1 MKNYKILLFAF
12 LMLPF
17 LVFSQE
23 KEKDTIIKDKPE
35 RAAFESSYI
44 IDNPTNV
51 LLSKNALEVQMAH
64 RFGLINGG
72 TNDLAGFWAP
82 SNIRIGLAYGIHE
95 RLTIGYG
102 TTKFDRLQDFNWK
115 VGILKQTRSNKIPVS
130 VSYYGNFVV
139 DARQKNQ
146 GLFINTDD
154 RFSYFNQLI
163 IARRFNS
170 KLSVQ
175 VAPSVSH
182 YNIVEN
188 TMRND
193 MVAVAVGARYKISP
207 QTSITVDY
215 SQPITEFLMDNPSPG
230 ISLGLEFS
238 TSAHAFQLFITNY
251 QGIVPQKNYMFNQN
265 DGFGNDG
272 SGDFN
277 PFGSGGG
284 QFLIGFNI
292 TRIYNF

>member
-1 MKNYKILLFAF
+1 
-12 LMLPF
+12 MLPI

-51 LLSKNALEVQMAH
+51 LLSKNALEVQMSH

-72 TNDLAGFWAP
+72 KNDLAGFWAP

-102 TTKFDRLQDFNWK
+102 TTKFSRLQDFNWK

-154 RFSYFNQLI
+154 RYSYFNQLI

-170 KLSVQ
+170 KLSIQ

-182 YNIVEN
+182 YNIVKN

-193 MVAVAVGARYKISP
+193 MVAVAVGGRYKISS
-207 QTSITVDY
+207 QTALTVDY
-215 SQPITEFLMDNPSPG
+215 SQPITEFLKDNPSPG
-230 ISLGLEFS
+230 ISIGLEFS

-251 QGIVPQKNYMFNQN
+251 QGIVPQNNYMFNQN
-265 DGFGNDG
+265 DGFGKG
-272 SGDFN
+272 EFN

>member
-1 MKNYKILLFAF
+1 
-12 LMLPF
+12 MLPF
-17 LVFSQE
+17 LAFSQE

-51 LLSKNALEVQMAH
+51 LLNKNALEVQMAH

-154 RFSYFNQLI
+154 RYSYFNQLI

-170 KLSVQ
+170 KLSIQ
-175 VAPSVSH
+175 IAPSVSH

-265 DGFGNDG
+265 DGFGKG
-272 SGDFN
+272 EFN
-277 PFGSGGG
+277 PFGGGGG

>member
-1 MKNYKILLFAF
+1 MKNYKILLFTF
-12 LMLPF
+12 LMLPI

-51 LLSKNALEVQMAH
+51 LLSKNALEVQMSH

-72 TNDLAGFWAP
+72 KNDLAGFWAP

-102 TTKFDRLQDFNWK
+102 TTKFSRLQDFNWK

-154 RFSYFNQLI
+154 RYSYFNQLI

-170 KLSVQ
+170 KLSIQ

-182 YNIVEN
+182 YNIVKN

-193 MVAVAVGARYKISP
+193 MVAVAVGGRYKISS
-207 QTSITVDY
+207 QTALTVDY
-215 SQPITEFLMDNPSPG
+215 SQPITEFLKDNPSPG
-230 ISLGLEFS
+230 ISIGLEFS

-251 QGIVPQKNYMFNQN
+251 QGIVPQNNYMFNQN
-265 DGFGNDG
+265 DGFGKG
-272 SGDFN
+272 EFN